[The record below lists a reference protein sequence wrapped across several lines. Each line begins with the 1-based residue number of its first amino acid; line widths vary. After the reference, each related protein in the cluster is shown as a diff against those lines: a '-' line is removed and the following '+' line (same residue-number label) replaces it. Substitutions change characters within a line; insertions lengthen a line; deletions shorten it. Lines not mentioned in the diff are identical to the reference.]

1 MVPDC
6 VRERGRRQR
15 LRRSLATTSAGNER
29 EGCVY
34 HTYLVKHFKR
44 QTPEENRDFPALPL
58 LRCFLLTAYFVTAC
72 ADPVLDQ
79 KLAALGPESPG
90 GPGPNHRPGQP
101 CVICHNPAGS
111 AKSHFAF
118 AGTIYRDKA
127 GKVPLGDV
135 EVILTDARGS
145 KFVGKSNCSGN
156 VYFPIGRTN
165 AAFPVWVSM
174 KKGEHTVNMESA
186 IFREPDCAVCHSE
199 PANATSAGAVFL
211 TDDPEVAMQ
220 FPPTPCAP

>member
-1 MVPDC
+1 MP
-6 VRERGRRQR
+6 
-15 LRRSLATTSAGNER
+15 
-29 EGCVY
+29 
-34 HTYLVKHFKR
+34 FKR
-44 QTPEENRDFPALPL
+44 QTPRKYRQKVHLFT
-58 LRCFLLTAYFVTAC
+58 RHSFLLTTFMLAAC
-72 ADPVLDQ
+72 ADPVLDE
-79 KLAALGPESPG
+79 KIAALGPESPE

-118 AGTIYRDKA
+118 AGTIYRDKG

-156 VYFPIGRTN
+156 VYFPIARTT

-174 KKGEHTVNMESA
+174 KKGAHTVNMESA

-199 PANATSAGAVFL
+199 PESPASAGAVFL
-211 TDDPEVAMQ
+211 TEDPEVATQ
-220 FPPTPCAP
+220 FKPTPCAP